1 VNESE
6 RENERLVQKE
16 KKKKQHSQAEIDN
29 IRIQDNN
36 QECGVYILHNG
47 HCSTR
52 ISIPKLQIVFFFFL
66 SVPIM
71 SKSESDDDEQF
82 GHEIDGYL
90 MLVVV
95 VVVVVEKYDRL
106 EQMNRKREREREN
119 EEIYDLV
126 YEMMKTDQW
135 RTMNIAIKT
144 EKASSMRQVEI

>member
-1 VNESE
+1 
-6 RENERLVQKE
+6 
-16 KKKKQHSQAEIDN
+16 
-29 IRIQDNN
+29 
-36 QECGVYILHNG
+36 
-47 HCSTR
+47 
-52 ISIPKLQIVFFFFL
+52 
-66 SVPIM
+66 M